1 MIRGVFSARSSL
13 VRRHSVIVTRAF
25 SANANHDTTPSNVDD
40 TLNKLFAEQQEALNT
55 TTDALQTIWEPVW
68 YNLAD
73 QAVVAVQSFHD
84 FSGLEYGWSIVGVT
98 ILMRLG
104 LFPVMIRAQQTTS
117 RMAHLQPELTQI
129 KNRYE
134 ALGAPSRQDQLQ
146 FSKTMKALFDKYQV
160 KPMRAFLAPALQ
172 LPLFMGMFFGLKK
185 MPSLYP
191 DELSTGGM
199 FWFPD
204 LTASDPLYILPLA
217 SSGTFLLLIEMGKD
231 QMMAQ
236 DPAKGQL
243 MLNVFRIM
251 SLAMLPVCFNL
262 DSAMLCYWTVNN
274 VVTMGQTAILKAPMV
289 RKQLGIWDPPK
300 PVPGRTP
307 ETLTEAVEKLAK
319 RVRGD
324 PLNEKQRM
332 EEHNQAVEAKKK
344 TSQVFRQTSR
354 KNYGITG
361 VKNRP

>member
-1 MIRGVFSARSSL
+1 V
-13 VRRHSVIVTRAF
+13 VTRTF
-25 SANANHDTTPSNVDD
+25 SANANHDTTTTTPSSSSVDD

-55 TTDALQTIWEPVW
+55 TGEALQAAWEPSW

-84 FSGLEYGWSIVGVT
+84 YSGLEYGWSIVGVT

-191 DELSTGGM
+191 EELAQGGM
-199 FWFPD
+199 LWFPD

-231 QMMAQ
+231 QMLAQ

-262 DSAMLCYWTVNN
+262 DAAMLSYWTVNN
-274 VVTMGQTAILKAPMV
+274 VVTMGQTAFLKAPMV

>member
-1 MIRGVFSARSSL
+1 MIRVISTARSSL
-13 VRRHSVIVTRAF
+13 IRRHAVNATRSF
-25 SANANHDTTPSNVDD
+25 SANSNDTTPSAVDE
-40 TLNKLFAEQQEALNT
+40 TLNKLFAEQQEAVSAT
-55 TTDALQTIWEPVW
+55 GDALQAAWEPSW

-84 FSGLEYGWSIVGVT
+84 LSGFEYGWSIVGVT
-98 ILMRLG
+98 ILMRIG

-146 FSKTMKALFDKYQV
+146 FSKNMKALFDKYQV

-185 MPSLYP
+185 MPTIYP
-191 DELSTGGM
+191 DELATGGM
-199 FWFPD
+199 FWFTD
-204 LTASDPLYILPLA
+204 LTAADPLYILPIA
-217 SSGTFLLLIEMGKD
+217 SSGTFLLLVEMGKD
-231 QMMAQ
+231 QMLAQ
-236 DPAKGQL
+236 DPARGQL

-274 VVTMGQTAILKAPMV
+274 VVTMGQTAFLKAPTV

-300 PVPGRTP
+300 PVPGREP
-307 ETLTEAVEKLAK
+307 ETLSEAVGKLAK

-344 TSQVFRQTSR
+344 TSEVFRQTSR
-354 KNYGITG
+354 KKYGITG
-361 VKNRP
+361 VKNR